1 MTTETS
7 MLLPFDRE
15 RLKQRNARDAEQ
27 EVAAAA
33 EKSPAQRF
41 METLEV
47 SEVVRQL
54 AAATGSDSAAS
65 DLEAKSRLYVRPLLA
80 AMRS

>member
-1 MTTETS
+1 

-15 RLKQRNARDAEQ
+15 RLKLRNARDAEQ
-27 EVAAAA
+27 EVAAAV
-33 EKSPAQRF
+33 EKTPEQGF
-41 METLEV
+41 VETIEV

-54 AAATGSDSAAS
+54 AVATGSDSAAS
-65 DLEAKSRLYVRPLLA
+65 DLAAKSRLYVGPLLA